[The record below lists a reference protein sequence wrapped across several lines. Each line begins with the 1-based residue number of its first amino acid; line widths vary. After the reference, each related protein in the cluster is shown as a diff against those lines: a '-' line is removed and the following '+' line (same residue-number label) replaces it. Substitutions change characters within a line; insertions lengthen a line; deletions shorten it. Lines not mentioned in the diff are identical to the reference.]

1 MNPRALIL
9 RILPPLTVILGVGAP
24 TLATAQADGSP
35 IARSPSN
42 WSVIDA
48 VGYAGLGFATGLLTT
63 WDMEGTGF
71 GPPESALIVLGVTT
85 VAGTVVGA

>member
-71 GPPESALIVLGVTT
+71 GPPESALIVLAVTT